1 MAEKKT
7 IVGLLLNDLF
17 DDDCENDYWQRK
29 KLLNKDNLSEL
40 QHGAQNN
47 NVAFQNSVALVD
59 LSRTTKS
66 SPAAALSLKSRKEHA
81 RPKEYVEK
89 VVPSYSGADYKS
101 HFRLEKSTTEVL
113 LHILNNEGLCSNETR
128 HGGPKPVGLEKMT
141 LITLW
146 YLENQETMRSI
157 TDS

>member
-47 NVAFQNSVALVD
+47 NVAF
-59 LSRTTKS
+59 
-66 SPAAALSLKSRKEHA
+66 
-81 RPKEYVEK
+81 
-89 VVPSYSGADYKS
+89 
-101 HFRLEKSTTEVL
+101 
-113 LHILNNEGLCSNETR
+113 
-128 HGGPKPVGLEKMT
+128 
-141 LITLW
+141 
-146 YLENQETMRSI
+146 
-157 TDS
+157 